1 MIIGERLASMVPHS
15 GEMVLL
21 DAVVAWDAGWV
32 RCRSRSHLTE
42 RNPLR
47 RDGRLSAVCGVEYGL
62 QAAALHGAMLA
73 GGVAQRAGYVAR
85 LRDVTLTV
93 EYLDDPALGT
103 LGVLAELE
111 RQEAGGTLYALT
123 VSDVMG
129 RVLVSARAGV
139 ALPAAGV

>member
-1 MIIGERLASMVPHS
+1 MIIGDRLASMVPHA
-15 GEMVLL
+15 GAMVLL
-21 DAVVAWDAGWV
+21 DAVVAWDTGWI
-32 RCRSRSHLTE
+32 RCRSRSHLIE
-42 RNPLR
+42 RNPMR
-47 RDGRLSAVCGVEYGL
+47 WAGRLSAVCGVEYGL

-85 LRDVTLTV
+85 LRDVTLAV
-93 EYLDDPALGT
+93 DYLDDPAFGT
-103 LGVLAELE
+103 LGVLAKLE

-139 ALPAAGV
+139 ALPVAGA